1 MKKLW
6 FKNKRYGWGW
16 VPASWEGWV
25 AVLVYILSAIGV
37 GLVYTPESGFFYVGF
52 GVLTGALIALSYAT
66 GETPEWRWGDK
77 KKK

>member
-16 VPASWEGWV
+16 TPATREGWLV
-25 AVLVYILSAIGV
+25 ILVYLVLVLGIAFIYP
-37 GLVYTPESGFFYVGF
+37 PESGFFFVSI
-52 GVLTGALIALSYAT
+52 VALTGALIFICYAT